1 MNKRPRIFTEFKN
14 IRLLPSGYQVV
25 VTRNKKEF
33 SKHFAGH
40 SKEARKAAER
50 WRDGILRLL
59 PDKRKRKIP
68 RKVLAAVGRKKPV
81 VGVSRYPE
89 RHFYQVA
96 YRHRNGTPRTRTF
109 SWSDRKGETR
119 AYAAAMRFRR
129 SLERRR

>member
-1 MNKRPRIFTEFKN
+1 
-14 IRLLPSGYQVV
+14 VV

-40 SKEARKAAER
+40 SKEALRAAER

-68 RKVLAAVGRKKPV
+68 RSILTAVGRKKPV

-89 RHFYQVA
+89 RRFYQVA
-96 YRHRNGTPRTRTF
+96 YRNRNGVFRTRTF

-119 AYAAAMRFRR
+119 AYVAAVRFRR
-129 SLERRR
+129 RLEKRR